1 MLQQFNMSTRAL
13 AATAALLLL
22 CAASPV
28 AAQGTGATAA
38 PVAIADNAPGS
49 YTVQKGDTLWGIAG
63 KFLKDPW
70 RWPDVWRMNRD
81 QIRNPHRIYPG
92 DQVSLDNSDGTPRL
106 RLTSAAAAGGRPT
119 VRLEPSVRTSSLE
132 AQAIPPIPPND
143 IEPFLTRPLVTG
155 IDGLSGAAE
164 IVAGRDERVVRGAND
179 IVYAVG
185 ITPKDGD
192 LWYVYRPG
200 ERLVNDGGE
209 ILGYENRF
217 LGTARVERFADVST
231 IRVESAREEI
241 YIGDRLL
248 PAPRE
253 TVQNYVPHTPERMV
267 DGRIIRLA
275 NDGSETGRS
284 YIVTLDKGGLDG
296 LEPGHVL
303 AIYRVVAPILDR
315 RPGQERSAQLLP
327 WFDQTT
333 FYSAPRY
340 HNVPDERTGLLMV
353 FRTYD
358 RVAYAIVLSTSDSV
372 RVGDYVR
379 KP

>member
-1 MLQQFNMSTRAL
+1 MLQQFNTSTRAF

-22 CAASPV
+22 CAAAPTS
-28 AAQGTGATAA
+28 AQGADAT
-38 PVAIADNAPGS
+38 PGVAVADNAPGS
-49 YTVQKGDTLWGIAG
+49 YTVQKGDTLWGISG

-92 DQVSLDNSDGTPRL
+92 DQITLDTSDGTPRL
-106 RLTSAAAAGGRPT
+106 RLASAAASGPRAT
-119 VRLEPSVRTSSLE
+119 VRLEPVVRAAPLE
-132 AQAIPPIPPND
+132 AEAIPPIPPSD

-155 IDGLSGAAE
+155 IDGLSGAPE

-179 IVYAVG
+179 MMYAVG
-185 ITPKDGD
+185 LTPKDGD
-192 LWYVYRPG
+192 LWFVYRPG
-200 ERLVNDGGE
+200 ERLINDRGE
-209 ILGYENRF
+209 TLGYENRF

-231 IRVESAREEI
+231 VRIESAREEI
-241 YIGDRLL
+241 IVGDRLL

-253 TVQNYVPHTPERMV
+253 TLQNYIPHSPERAV

-275 NDGSETGRS
+275 TDSLETGRG
-284 YIVTLDKGGLDG
+284 YVVTLDKGTQDG

-303 AIYRVVAPILDR
+303 AIYRVVPALRDR
-315 RPGQERSAQLLP
+315 RPGQEHPAQLLP

-340 HNVPDERTGLLMV
+340 LNVPDERTGILMV

-358 RVAYAIVLSTSDSV
+358 RVSYAIVLNTTDTV